1 MIPRRT
7 KALSPYEMLLSES
20 QERMLMVAK
29 AGREQEV
36 FDICAKWD
44 LDASIVGRV
53 TDTGRFVCKATPGY
67 DPFDGSGEPDPV
79 VVVDLPVDL
88 LTNAAPKYDRPQQ
101 ERTAVATL
109 LTMTGDAPEDLGAAL
124 VRLIGSPN
132 IGSRSWIWRQ
142 YDHIVRN
149 GTVIRPGD
157 GDAAVIRVFC
167 EDAEGTH
174 EKFLAVSADCNGRH
188 VELDPF
194 GGAAMAVAECTRNI
208 VCVGAKPLGLTDCLN
223 FGNPE
228 IPEQMWRF
236 SQAIDGLAAA
246 CSALGAPVVSGNV
259 SLYNETDGKAIL
271 PTPTVAVVGQ
281 LEHPDHRLGLG
292 FISEGDVIAHL
303 GLPSRGVLG
312 GSEWLVQ
319 HSGLVTGAP
328 VGIDLDAEAA
338 LQHAVLELA
347 RGRLLKSAHDISDGG
362 FAVALAE
369 SCIAHGLGARVTLP
383 SSEDAPAHA
392 LLFSEE
398 PSRIIVSV
406 SPSKAGEVA
415 EVCKRYGVPFEKI
428 GTVTGQT
435 LAIEGAFDVPVEELT
450 ESHAA
455 ALDSIVS

>member
-1 MIPRRT
+1 
-7 KALSPYEMLLSES
+7 MLLSES

-53 TDTGRFVCKATPGY
+53 TDTGRFVCKATAGY
-67 DPFDGSGEPDPV
+67 DPFDGTGKPDPV

-101 ERTAVATL
+101 SRAEAATL
-109 LTMTGDAPEDLGAAL
+109 FTMTGDAPEDLGAEL
-124 VRLIGSPN
+124 LRLIGSPN

-157 GDAAVIRVFC
+157 GDAAVIRAFC
-167 EDAEGTH
+167 EDASGTR
-174 EKFLAVSADCNGRH
+174 EKFLAVSVDCNGRH
-188 VELDPF
+188 VELDPYA
-194 GGAAMAVAECTRNI
+194 GAAMAVAECTRNI

-228 IPEQMWRF
+228 VPEQMWRF

-281 LEHPDHRLGLG
+281 LEDPDHRLGLA
-292 FISEGDVIAHL
+292 FLSEGDVIAHL
-303 GLPSRGVLG
+303 GRPSRGVLG

-319 HSGLVTGAP
+319 RSGSVSGAP
-328 VGIDLDAEAA
+328 VGIDLDAEAE
-338 LQHAVLELA
+338 LQHAMLELV
-347 RGRLLKSAHDISDGG
+347 RGKLLKSAHDISDGG
-362 FAVALAE
+362 FGVALAE
-369 SCIAHGLGARVTLP
+369 SCIAHGHGAHVSLP

-398 PSRIIVSV
+398 PTRILVSI
-406 SPSKAGEVA
+406 SPSKVGEVGD
-415 EVCKRYGVPFEKI
+415 VCARYGVPFEKI

-435 LAIEGAFDVPVEELT
+435 VAIEGVCEVPVEELA
-450 ESHAA
+450 ESHAS